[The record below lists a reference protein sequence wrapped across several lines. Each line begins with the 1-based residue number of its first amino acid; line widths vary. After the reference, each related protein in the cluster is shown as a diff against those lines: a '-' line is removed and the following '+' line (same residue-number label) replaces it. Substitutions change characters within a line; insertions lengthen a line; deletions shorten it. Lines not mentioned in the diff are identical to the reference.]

1 MKADKRGGEFGF
13 LNDGCAEGTLISKAA
28 EGDDTAF
35 ELLMKAHLKVIYNYI
50 CIHVESKEDVQ
61 DLVQET
67 MLGVWSGLKYF
78 RNDSSFRTWVMGITR
93 RKVYDFYRS
102 RYKTS
107 ELTMPEDEGSLVSED
122 EPDRLLETL
131 DVNSAVNRL
140 NSMEQELVFLAF
152 NAQLTYQEISE
163 VTGIPLGTVKSRM
176 SGVRS
181 KLRKYL
187 EKE

>member
-28 EGDDTAF
+28 EGDDKAF

-140 NSMEQELVFLAF
+140 NSMEQSSFSGFQCAAYIPGNIRGYRYTFGYGEKQNVGRQIEA
-152 NAQLTYQEISE
+152 EKIS
-163 VTGIPLGTVKSRM
+163 
-176 SGVRS
+176 
-181 KLRKYL
+181 
-187 EKE
+187 